1 MPNILPPTT
10 AITPGDARR
19 DDGFMTGNSM
29 IRRRSASYGLTWEAL
44 RVVVLGAFFGLI
56 WIFPNLDAASFSEDP
71 NAGQKGTL
79 LVQLLWFAV
88 AGAAMLC
95 CQDRWPYVRR
105 QFDITMMVVLLWC
118 LFTVPFAI
126 IPDVSFRRFLYTAI
140 AMIVVIFIFGGIE
153 NSASILKALLIAL
166 VIETLVKYFYVFARP
181 DIGRHTFDSL
191 EPQLAG
197 FWRGQYAHK
206 NTAGPVCALELFI
219 LYAARYRVHI
229 LYLGVLAVPQL
240 IFLVMSG
247 SKTPLLIVLI
257 AMALSKWLMRLK
269 SYWALLLV
277 AVGAVAFIN
286 SVTVLTVVSDGA
298 RDMMASV
305 LGDAS
310 FTGRADIWSML
321 LSYAG
326 NDPWF
331 GAGFASFWQIGFASP
346 AMQDGRSW
354 TSNAIYGHQG
364 YLDLVVTIGVP
375 GLALALIFLILRP
388 VSDLSAIRYRAQP
401 MLEMYTSFW
410 LFGMLHNGTE
420 SNLLSRADP
429 IWLFVVLGI
438 VGIRRTCLEE
448 LVARARPQ
456 TAMLR
461 QPLNGSPIAISKF

>member
-1 MPNILPPTT
+1 MNTNLS
-10 AITPGDARR
+10 AQRRGRSDAV
-19 DDGFMTGNSM
+19 
-29 IRRRSASYGLTWEAL
+29 TWETL
-44 RVVVLGAFFGLI
+44 RIVVLAAFFALI

-79 LVQLLWFAV
+79 LVQLLWFSV
-88 AGAAMLC
+88 AGAAILC
-95 CQDRWPYVRR
+95 CQDRWLYVRR
-105 QFDITMMVVLLWC
+105 QFDVTMMAVLLWC

-126 IPDVSFRRFLYTAI
+126 IPDVSFRRLLYTAI
-140 AMIVVIFIFGGIE
+140 AMVVVIFVFASIE
-153 NSASILKALLIAL
+153 NSSTIIKALLIAL

-197 FWRGQYAHK
+197 LWRGQYAHK

-229 LYLGVLAVPQL
+229 FYLAALAVPQL

-257 AMALSKWLMRLK
+257 AMAISKWMMRLK
-269 SYWALLLV
+269 SYWALLFV

-286 SVTVLTVVSDGA
+286 AVTVMTIVSDGA

-305 LGDAS
+305 IGDAS
-310 FTGRADIWSML
+310 FTGRADIWRML
-321 LSYAG
+321 ISYAG
-326 NDPWF
+326 NDPWL

-364 YLDLVVTIGVP
+364 YLDLVVTIGIP
-375 GLALALIFLILRP
+375 GLALALIFLIFRP
-388 VSDLSAIRYRAQP
+388 VSDLSAIRHRAQP

-429 IWLFVVLGI
+429 VWLFVVLGLI
-438 VGIRRTCLEE
+438 GIRRTLLDEP
-448 LVARARPQ
+448 VARTGQQ
-456 TAMLR
+456 TVTLR
-461 QPLNGSPIAISKF
+461 QPLNGSPVAISRF